1 MRMQMMA
8 VVVLCLSGGVAVAQG
23 AAQAASGAGP
33 AAAPA
38 VPGSASSKIFEVA
51 SVRKSP
57 PPDMQKMMMGLSEGR
72 RPDSM
77 RVDGA
82 RATFTYM
89 SLKQLIAYAYR
100 LRTYEVTGP
109 EFITTDRMEVSAKLP
124 EGATKDDA
132 PEMMRALLEERFKLT
147 AHKETKDVP
156 VLGLMVAKG
165 GPKLTESTEPV
176 EEIDPNAELQPGQS
190 RMDSVDGPVLV
201 TRNRDGSTMYHM
213 GPRGTF
219 TLKFDGQTRTMRM
232 TGKGMSMRGL
242 AIMMTSLGGGE
253 GRQVDDQTGLKGRY
267 DVVVDF
273 SLMDLLQS
281 LHDQGIDIPH
291 GPMGNS
297 GDGMASDPGG
307 GETMSQALASL
318 GLKVEKSHA
327 VLERLVVD
335 HVEADPTEQ

>member
-1 MRMQMMA
+1 MRIRIAA
-8 VVVLCLSGGVAVAQG
+8 VMVLCAATSAASAQQASGMASAGTAAVAPAAGAG
-23 AAQAASGAGP
+23 AAKA
-33 AAAPA
+33 
-38 VPGSASSKIFEVA
+38 FEVA

-57 PPDMQKMMMGLSEGR
+57 PPDMQTMMMGLSQGR
-72 RPDSM
+72 RPDSL

-82 RATFTYM
+82 RATYTYM
-89 SLKQLIAYAYR
+89 SLKQLIAYAYK
-100 LRTYEVTGP
+100 LRVYEVTGP
-109 EFITTDRMEVSAKLP
+109 DWLKTDRFEIAAKLP
-124 EGATKDDA
+124 DGASKDDV
-132 PEMMRALLEERFKLT
+132 PDMMRALLEERFKLG

-176 EEIDPNAELQPGQS
+176 EEIDPNAPLKPGQS
-190 RMDSVDGPVLV
+190 RMDTVDGPVLL
-201 TRNRDGSTMYHM
+201 TRTTDGATMYHM

-219 TLKFDGQTRTMRM
+219 KLKFDGQTRSMRM
-232 TGKGMSMRGL
+232 TCKGMSMRGL
-242 AIMMTSLGGGE
+242 AVMMTSLGGGE

-291 GPMGNS
+291 GPMGGS

-335 HVEADPTEQ
+335 HVEQDPTEQ

>member
-1 MRMQMMA
+1 MRMRIAA
-8 VVVLCLSGGVAVAQG
+8 VVVSGMMIAAALAQNAAGQTAG
-23 AAQAASGAGP
+23 AANTAAGGP
-33 AAAPA
+33 
-38 VPGSASSKIFEVA
+38 KTFEVA

-57 PPDMQKMMMGLSEGR
+57 PPDMQKMMIGLSQGR
-72 RPDSM
+72 RPDSL
-77 RVDGA
+77 RVDGS

-89 SLKQLIAYAYR
+89 SVKQLIAYAYK

-109 EFITTDRMEVSAKLP
+109 EFMTTDRMDIVAKLP
-124 EGATKDDA
+124 DGASNQDA
-132 PEMMRALLEERFKLT
+132 PEMMRRLLEDRFKLT

-165 GPKLTESTEPV
+165 GPKLTKSTEPV
-176 EEIDPNAELQPGQS
+176 EEIDANAELQPGQS
-190 RMDSVDGPVLV
+190 RMDTVDGPVLV
-201 TRNRDGSTMYHM
+201 TRNPDGSTMYHM

-242 AIMMTSLGGGE
+242 GIMMTSLGGGE

-273 SLMDLLQS
+273 SLMDLMQS
-281 LHDQGIDIPH
+281 LHDQGIEMPH
-291 GPMGNS
+291 QPMGNS
-297 GDGMASDPGG
+297 GEGMASDPGG

-327 VLERLVVD
+327 MLERLVID
-335 HVEADPTEQ
+335 HVEQDPTEQ

>member
-1 MRMQMMA
+1 MRIAA
-8 VVVLCLSGGVAVAQG
+8 VMVLCAAASAASAQQASGMASPGTTAVAPAAGAG
-23 AAQAASGAGP
+23 AAKA
-33 AAAPA
+33 
-38 VPGSASSKIFEVA
+38 FEVA

-57 PPDMQKMMMGLSEGR
+57 PPDMQTMMMGLSQGR
-72 RPDSM
+72 RPDSL

-82 RATFTYM
+82 RATYTYM
-89 SLKQLIAYAYR
+89 SLKQLIAYAYK
-100 LRTYEVTGP
+100 LRVYEVTGP
-109 EFITTDRMEVSAKLP
+109 DWLRTDRFEIAAKLP
-124 EGATKDDA
+124 DGTTKDDV
-132 PEMMRALLEERFKLT
+132 PDMMRALLEERFKLG

-165 GPKLTESTEPV
+165 GPKLTESMEPV
-176 EEIDPNAELQPGQS
+176 EEIDPNAPLEPGQS
-190 RMDSVDGPVLV
+190 RMDTVDGPVLV
-201 TRNRDGSTMYHM
+201 TRTSDGATMYRM

-219 TLKFDGQTRTMRM
+219 KLKFDGQTRSMRM
-232 TGKGMSMRGL
+232 TCKGMSMRGL
-242 AIMMTSLGGGE
+242 AVMMTSLGGGE

-291 GPMGNS
+291 GPMGGS
-297 GDGMASDPGG
+297 GAGMASDPGG

-335 HVEADPTEQ
+335 HVEQDPTEQ